1 MPNKPN
7 RASIIEEETE
17 LAASLV
23 TTLPAT
29 SFLVNEQTMTTT
41 QFTTL
46 LESHISLMSEITN
59 ERGDLHAKV
68 VKAAGMRATIE
79 DGIESLK
86 ALVAATYGAN
96 SSQAVTLKFG
106 AAQRKKP
113 TAATRA
119 AAVQKDLATRK
130 ARDTEGKDEK
140 AAVHGTPPATA
151 TPPAATP
158 AVVEPTRGK

>member
-96 SSQAVTLKFG
+96 SSQAV
-106 AAQRKKP
+106 
-113 TAATRA
+113 
-119 AAVQKDLATRK
+119 
-130 ARDTEGKDEK
+130 
-140 AAVHGTPPATA
+140 
-151 TPPAATP
+151 
-158 AVVEPTRGK
+158 